1 MLWLYRGG
9 VIGCDRYIV
18 LLILCVVRR
27 KEKWCDFLNIRV
39 LVNWRLIVFGIF
51 EFKFI
56 LKYCDLFYMYCVF
69 EIYLIWD
76 FINEILDCLLILW
89 F

>member
-39 LVNWRLIVFGIF
+39 LVNWRLIVCGIF

-56 LKYCDLFYMYCVF
+56 LKYCDMFYVLCIWNLFDLRFY
-69 EIYLIWD
+69 
-76 FINEILDCLLILW
+76 
-89 F
+89 